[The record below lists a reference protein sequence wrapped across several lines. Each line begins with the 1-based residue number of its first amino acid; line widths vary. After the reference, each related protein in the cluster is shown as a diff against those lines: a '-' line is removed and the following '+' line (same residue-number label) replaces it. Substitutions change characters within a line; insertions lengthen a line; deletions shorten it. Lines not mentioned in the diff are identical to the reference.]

1 MKKETKI
8 SKLRL
13 NRETLRNLSLPEL
26 EMARGGATTTTAT
39 STSDACT
46 SAYTC
51 YCGTTGSIWCDP
63 TGGSARC

>member
-1 MKKETKI
+1 MKKQPKL

-13 NRETLRNLSLPEL
+13 TKETLRNLVPSDL
-26 EMARGGATTTTAT
+26 EMARGGATTTT
-39 STSDACT
+39 DLCT

-51 YCGTTGSIWCDP
+51 YCGTTGSAWCDP